1 MEQFG
6 PFVEKLP
13 DFFKPWGEEILLRYF
28 DFEGR
33 TSRETYWHVFLINF
47 IICAILSAL
56 IKVPVIG
63 IIAGIVD
70 GVYGIATL
78 IPGIALTVRRLNDIG
93 KSWPYIFFSLIP
105 CVGWIIMLVFM
116 LQPSAGDNYS

>member
-1 MEQFG
+1 MEQFR

-33 TSRETYWHVFLINF
+33 TSRATYWHCVLIN
-47 IICAILSAL
+47 IIIGAIFSLL
-56 IKVPVIG
+56 IKVPLVG
-63 IIAGIVD
+63 MIAGIVD
-70 GVYGIATL
+70 VVYGIFM
-78 IPGIALTVRRLNDIG
+78 IVPGITITVRRLNDTG
-93 KSWPYIFFSLIP
+93 KSWPYIFFALIP

-116 LQPSAGDNYS
+116 LQDSQ

>member
-33 TSRETYWHVFLINF
+33 TSRETFWHVVLID
-47 IICAILSAL
+47 IIISAVLSAL
-56 IKVPVIG
+56 LALP
-63 IIAGIVD
+63 IIDLVAGLVAGAYTLATIIPN
-70 GVYGIATL
+70 IAVT
-78 IPGIALTVRRLNDIG
+78 IRRLNDTG
-93 KSWPYIFFSLIP
+93 KSWPYIFFGLIP
-105 CVGWIIMLVFM
+105 CVGWIILLVFM
-116 LQPSAGDNYS
+116 LQPSQD